1 MTSDTYP
8 KLKTV
13 FNELVSEHGGA
24 ASLSRVE
31 LAIARKLA
39 ALLASDSVDQ
49 RTASDIIELQ
59 KMLPTER
66 RPDLK
71 LLTNKELS
79 TLDKLMVRALG
90 ETPPTRSVDQEI
102 AANLRERVAGRTV
115 CLRCQRLMSRAQAR
129 AAEARLKVTKPAPTP
144 PLPPPEPVAKFA
156 LSINLK
162 TAKTL
167 GVTIPEPFLARAD
180 KVME

>member
-102 AANLRERVAGRTV
+102 AANLRERVAGRTGV

-167 GVTIPEPFLARAD
+167 ALQFRRSSLAPI
-180 KVME
+180 K